1 MSIAT
6 ANPQLERVL
15 QRDRVIAIASL
26 VLVVALSWVYILGS
40 AGMSMPAGAMSGA
53 GSTPMSDMMVSRG
66 VWSGEY
72 AVLVF
77 VMWCVMMLAMMLPS
91 AAPMILLY
99 AALNRKHADGS
110 LRSVAAFV
118 LAWGGFS
125 GLATGAQWA
134 LEKTALLSPMM
145 EASSTYLGGA
155 LLIAA
160 GIWQLTP
167 LKHACLRHCRS
178 PIQFFAQSWR
188 GGLGGAFLMGLEHG
202 AFCLGCCWVMMG
214 LLFYGGVMNLLWILG
229 LAVYVLIEKT
239 VPAGHFLG
247 RGVGGLL
254 VAWGVWVIV
263 AAR

>member
-118 LAWGGFS
+118 LAYAVAWGGFS
-125 GLATGAQWA
+125 GLATGRNGHW
-134 LEKTALLSPMM
+134 KKPP
-145 EASSTYLGGA
+145 Y
-155 LLIAA
+155 
-160 GIWQLTP
+160 
-167 LKHACLRHCRS
+167 CR
-178 PIQFFAQSWR
+178 R
-188 GGLGGAFLMGLEHG
+188 
-202 AFCLGCCWVMMG
+202 
-214 LLFYGGVMNLLWILG
+214 
-229 LAVYVLIEKT
+229 
-239 VPAGHFLG
+239 
-247 RGVGGLL
+247 
-254 VAWGVWVIV
+254 
-263 AAR
+263 